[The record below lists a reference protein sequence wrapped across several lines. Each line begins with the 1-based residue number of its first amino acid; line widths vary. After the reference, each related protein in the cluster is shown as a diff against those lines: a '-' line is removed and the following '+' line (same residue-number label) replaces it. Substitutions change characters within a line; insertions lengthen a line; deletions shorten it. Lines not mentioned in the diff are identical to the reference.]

1 MTFSDLNID
10 DDIVAALASKGI
22 LEPFP
27 IQEQTIPLALQ
38 KQDIIG
44 QAKTGTGKTFGF
56 GLPLIQ
62 ALGTDPEPGV
72 KALIVVPTRELAVQ
86 VTEDI
91 ELAASNRPT
100 KIVSIYGGKAYEG
113 QIEQLK
119 AGAQIVVGTPGRLLD
134 LAGQRLLSLANVQ
147 VMVLDE
153 ADKMLDLGFLSDIEK
168 LFAQTPANRH
178 TMLFSATM
186 PGAIVALARR
196 FMNRP
201 IHIRATDPDEGITQ
215 ANIKHIVYRA
225 HSLDKDEVIARILQS
240 EGRGKTVIFTRT
252 KRAAARIVEELND
265 RGFNA
270 AAVHGDLNQEQRERA
285 MAAFKAGKKDILIAT
300 DVAARGIDVNDVTHV
315 INHTIPDDDQ
325 TYLHRVGRTGRAGK
339 TGIAVT
345 FVDWED
351 LHKWALINRAL
362 EFGQPDPVETYSSSP
377 HLYTDLD
384 IPAGTKGRLKPT
396 PIPAEAKA
404 DARPERSTRQREPR
418 EPRRRSAEVSRPAGR
433 PGPVEREQ
441 GHHDGN
447 SAPRR
452 RTRSRNRAPRPDAGL
467 THRTAPRDPR
477 GGALSAAGG
486 VADRVD
492 RRPAGRVLTQPV
504 RLARAVVVARAR
516 GDQRVALGEL
526 EEPPP
531 AVAGVL
537 AVLDLETEEP
547 RLDELGEHPL
557 DGDPPRAGR
566 RVRDHRDSARGAD
579 EAHGVH
585 RVEGVV
591 RLEVAAAPVE
601 DPRERGGAVGGEPA
615 RDQGVGDVRA
625 PDRGAGARP
634 ERARRPRSG
643 RSRRRSRSRSP
654 RRGGPAPSGC
664 AWSRRGAPDPPDR
677 RGTRG
682 RARSPSRPARTAPCP
697 APARYRR
704 PPPPRSRPASPP
716 SSRGRSGRLRR
727 APPRPPL
734 APGPRGL
741 RAVRDEGVGVEVE
754 PASRDMHALHRRRAP
769 TGPGAWMA

>member
-1 MTFSDLNID
+1 VTFSDLNID

-168 LFAQTPANRH
+168 LFAQTPQTRH

-196 FMNRP
+196 FMNKP

-384 IPAGTKGRLKPT
+384 IPVGTKGRLKPT

-404 DARPERSTRQREPR
+404 DAQPERSTRQREPR
-418 EPRRRSAEVSRPAGR
+418 EPREGREPRRRTRGAG
-433 PGPVEREQ
+433 EQ
-441 GHHDGN
+441 SEAAAPQTGQAPSSESKEHHDGN
-447 SAPRR
+447 SEPRR
-452 RTRSRNRAPRPDAGL
+452 RTRQRRRSPRPDAQ
-467 THRTAPRDPR
+467 
-477 GGALSAAGG
+477 
-486 VADRVD
+486 V
-492 RRPAGRVLTQPV
+492 
-504 RLARAVVVARAR
+504 
-516 GDQRVALGEL
+516 
-526 EEPPP
+526 
-531 AVAGVL
+531 
-537 AVLDLETEEP
+537 
-547 RLDELGEHPL
+547 
-557 DGDPPRAGR
+557 
-566 RVRDHRDSARGAD
+566 
-579 EAHGVH
+579 
-585 RVEGVV
+585 
-591 RLEVAAAPVE
+591 
-601 DPRERGGAVGGEPA
+601 
-615 RDQGVGDVRA
+615 
-625 PDRGAGARP
+625 
-634 ERARRPRSG
+634 
-643 RSRRRSRSRSP
+643 
-654 RRGGPAPSGC
+654 
-664 AWSRRGAPDPPDR
+664 
-677 RGTRG
+677 
-682 RARSPSRPARTAPCP
+682 
-697 APARYRR
+697 
-704 PPPPRSRPASPP
+704 
-716 SSRGRSGRLRR
+716 
-727 APPRPPL
+727 
-734 APGPRGL
+734 
-741 RAVRDEGVGVEVE
+741 
-754 PASRDMHALHRRRAP
+754 
-769 TGPGAWMA
+769 